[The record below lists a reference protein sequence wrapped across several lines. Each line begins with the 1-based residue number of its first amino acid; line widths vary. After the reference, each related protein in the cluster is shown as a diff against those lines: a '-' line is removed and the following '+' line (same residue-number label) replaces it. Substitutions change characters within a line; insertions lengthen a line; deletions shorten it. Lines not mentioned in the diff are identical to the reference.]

1 MINEIWDIKALIN
14 QQDWLEVKKISMLKR
29 TSSNFCKFVDNFWII
44 KRLYEIE
51 NRSIEF
57 IARWL
62 RMSRSN
68 LQLCIDRYFNYL
80 SRHEEQSIKYKI
92 KEERIN
98 KIIEC
103 IHEFFDLNKRRW
115 VTTFQMVDYI
125 NSNIF
130 KWDDDKKTSYY
141 EVYSWLRNN
150 MKFGWRKASQRP
162 PRWFQNWLEEE
173 EKHLKILLISFKKLG
188 LLSYG

>member
-1 MINEIWDIKALIN
+1 MINSIDDIKALIN
-14 QQDWLEVKKISMLKR
+14 QQDWLEVKKICILKR
-29 TSSNFCKFVDNFWII
+29 TSSNFSKFVDNLLII

-68 LQLCIDRYFNYL
+68 LQLCINRYFNYL

-98 KIIEC
+98 KIKEC
-103 IHEFFDLNKRRW
+103 IYEFLDLNKRRW

-141 EVYSWLRNN
+141 EVYSCLRNN
-150 MKFGWRKASQRP
+150 MKFG
-162 PRWFQNWLEEE
+162 
-173 EKHLKILLISFKKLG
+173 
-188 LLSYG
+188 